1 MHIKSLKKYY
11 FIDKFDYSHL
21 INLDKNISF
30 IWRNK
35 GKETLFK
42 TLVKLRDFC
51 KINNRKFYISNDLKL
66 ANKINADGLYISS
79 TNKNLAYKSVLKQK
93 KFKIIGS
100 AHNLREI
107 KIKELQ
113 NVSEIF
119 LSPLFKDK
127 SNKQLNIYKYL
138 NLKNFTTMKDI
149 SLGGISARNIN
160 KLKLINPYGFAGISF
175 FEKKKAPKIRG
186 LFRNSPNQMI
196 RMRMQY

>member
-1 MHIKSLKKYY
+1 MMHIKYLKKYY
-11 FIDKFDYSHL
+11 FIDKFDFSHF

-35 GKETLFK
+35 DKETLFK
-42 TLVKLRDFC
+42 TLIELRDFC
-51 KINNRKFYISNDLKL
+51 KIYNRKFYISNDFKL
-66 ANKINADGLYISS
+66 ANKISANGLYISS
-79 TNKNLAYKSVLKQK
+79 TNKSLAYKSVLNKK

-127 SNKQLNIYKYL
+127 GNKQLNIYKYL

-149 SLGGISARNIN
+149 SLGGINKKNIN

-175 FEKKKAPKIRG
+175 FE
-186 LFRNSPNQMI
+186 
-196 RMRMQY
+196 